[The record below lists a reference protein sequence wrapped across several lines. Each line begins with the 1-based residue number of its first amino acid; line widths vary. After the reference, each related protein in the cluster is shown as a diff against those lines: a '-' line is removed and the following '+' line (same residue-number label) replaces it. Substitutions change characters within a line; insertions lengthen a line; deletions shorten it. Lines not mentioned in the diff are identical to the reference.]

1 MNQSV
6 RIALRNVG
14 RQKKRSLLL
23 GGAVAFGFLVISLV
37 NGFTGGILLT
47 VKENFSYAFGGHLYF
62 SGSVVSPLG
71 SELSLIRDDRA
82 ALAAIA
88 ALGDTVAS
96 VHRRTRTTGTL
107 YFGTRG
113 VSQRVEGVDFS
124 DEREFRS
131 RLEINAGSLA
141 DLDQPGSLVLPA
153 AAAAKLGVAIGE
165 SVIFKT
171 ATVTGQQNVGELRL
185 VATTAGGGTL
195 GISSGYTDQATLN
208 GLIGLEPGEF
218 QIINVF
224 LKDVGDSAKALRT
237 AYAALQAA
245 GPVVS
250 RDDTGSLHG
259 RMGSMRAM
267 MGMGGNR
274 SVDSGERWTGTRF
287 AVSGIEDLMAPLLTL
302 VDTLDIISFGIFVL
316 LLAII
321 MVGMLNS
328 YRMVMIER
336 TAEIGTMRAI
346 GVQRR
351 GIRDIFL
358 VEAVSLTAL
367 GAAAGFLAALAL
379 MGLASLFN
387 FGSETFFSLFLTQG
401 HLRFFIDPAGTL
413 RNFLILCAMSFAA
426 VYLPAR
432 AASRLLP
439 AQALRA
445 TY

>member
-1 MNQSV
+1 
-6 RIALRNVG
+6 
-14 RQKKRSLLL
+14 
-23 GGAVAFGFLVISLV
+23 
-37 NGFTGGILLT
+37 
-47 VKENFSYAFGGHLYF
+47 
-62 SGSVVSPLG
+62 
-71 SELSLIRDDRA
+71 
-82 ALAAIA
+82 
-88 ALGDTVAS
+88 
-96 VHRRTRTTGTL
+96 
-107 YFGTRG
+107 
-113 VSQRVEGVDFS
+113 
-124 DEREFRS
+124 
-131 RLEINAGSLA
+131 
-141 DLDQPGSLVLPA
+141 
-153 AAAAKLGVAIGE
+153 
-165 SVIFKT
+165 
-171 ATVTGQQNVGELRL
+171 
-185 VATTAGGGTL
+185 
-195 GISSGYTDQATLN
+195 
-208 GLIGLEPGEF
+208 
-218 QIINVF
+218 
-224 LKDVGDSAKALRT
+224 LKDVGDSAAALKT
-237 AYAALQAA
+237 AYATLQAA

-250 RDDTGSLHG
+250 RDDTGSLAG

-274 SVDSGERWTGTRF
+274 SVDTGERWTGTRF